1 MTSKKQQFCRRIDK
15 ELIEALKSYA
25 ETERKTDTEV
35 VENALREHLR
45 KFGCWPPKSKN
56 K

>member
-1 MTSKKQQFCRRIDK
+1 VKKPFGRRLDK

-25 ETERKTDTEV
+25 DTERKTDTEV
-35 VENALREHLR
+35 VEESLREYLR
-45 KFGCWPPKSKN
+45 GRGYWPPKSKD

>member
-1 MTSKKQQFCRRIDK
+1 MKKQFSRRLDS
-15 ELIEALKSYA
+15 ELIKSLKSYA

-35 VENALREHLR
+35 VEESLREYLR
-45 KFGCWPPKSKN
+45 EKGYWPPPSKN